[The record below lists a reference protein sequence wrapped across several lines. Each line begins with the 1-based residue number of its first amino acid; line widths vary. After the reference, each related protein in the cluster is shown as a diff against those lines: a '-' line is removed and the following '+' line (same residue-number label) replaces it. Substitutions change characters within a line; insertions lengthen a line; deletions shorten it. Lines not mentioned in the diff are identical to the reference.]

1 MYPKPWKLAMIV
13 VGLALVAMLFAPAAK
28 LGVGDLGH
36 RIEPTDT
43 FTATRLGATTFS
55 DATPSERPAFR
66 GQ

>member
-1 MYPKPWKLAMIV
+1 MHPKPWKLAMIV

-28 LGVGDLGH
+28 LGVDGQGY

-43 FTATRLGATTFS
+43 LTATQLGATFS

-66 GQ
+66 GK